1 MNNITYY
8 VLSALAV
15 LIILTVHEFA
25 HGYAAY
31 KLGDD
36 TPRNLGRL
44 TLNPMKHL
52 DPLGALCLA
61 FFHIGWAKPVPIN
74 TRNLKKPRRDFA
86 IIALAGPVVNI
97 LLAFIF
103 ALVYLFTFAALKD
116 KMFSGFNL
124 TLLQNTLNFIYI
136 FHLINIGIA
145 LFNLIPI
152 PPLDGSRL
160 LTAFLPP
167 KAYYFLMKHER
178 TIYYVFLGWLLLGG
192 FVSNALLSLPIVSAI
207 PAFSFIAKLFSL
219 SNVLATLI
227 SLVSNGMIKFWT
239 LIFPFLN
246 F

>member
-25 HGYAAY
+25 HGYVAY

-44 TLNPMKHL
+44 TLNPIKHI
-52 DPLGALCLA
+52 DPLGALCLV

-74 TRNLKKPRRDFA
+74 MRNLRKPRRDFA
-86 IIALAGPVVNI
+86 IIALAGPLVNI
-97 LLAFIF
+97 LLAFVF
-103 ALVYLFTFAALKD
+103 AFVYLLTFASLRD
-116 KMFSGFNL
+116 REFVGFTL
-124 TLLQNTLNFIYI
+124 TLLQNTLNFIYL
-136 FHLINIGIA
+136 FHVINIGIA

-160 LTAFLPP
+160 LTALLPP
-167 KAYYFLMKHER
+167 RAYYFIMKHER

-192 FVSNALLSLPIVSAI
+192 FVSSALLSMPIVSSV
-207 PAFSFIAKLFSL
+207 PVLSFIARLFSL
-219 SNVLATLI
+219 SDVLATLI
-227 SLVSNGMIKFWT
+227 SLVSDLMIKFWT